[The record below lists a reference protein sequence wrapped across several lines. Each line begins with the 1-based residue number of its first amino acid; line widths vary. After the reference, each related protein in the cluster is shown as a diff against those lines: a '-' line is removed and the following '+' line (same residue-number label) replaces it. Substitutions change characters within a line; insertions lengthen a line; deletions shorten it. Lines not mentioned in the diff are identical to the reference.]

1 MLFRSLLTRRLPIST
16 KENVSSSYF
25 FSLLCSIPIIC
36 KNINISQ
43 EIQAKQSYLCLF
55 SALGMD
61 CCFLFLEQF
70 AQTMDDKFRVSCL
83 KHCYIVVAVAHGAGV
98 AAGAVSHLN
107 IEGGV
112 AHYEGGIRREVHL
125 VEEF

>member
-25 FSLLCSIPIIC
+25 FSLVYSIPIIC

-61 CCFLFLEQF
+61 CCFLFLEKF
-70 AQTMDDKFRVSCL
+70 TQTVDDEVGADRL
-83 KHCYIVVAVAHGAGV
+83 KHCYVVIAVAHGAGV
-98 AAGAVSHLN
+98 AAGAVSHLD
-107 IEGGV
+107 IKGGV
-112 AHYEGGIRREVHL
+112 AHYEGGIRREVHP
-125 VEEF
+125 VEEC